1 MVVGMAVKVVLKYVS
16 KTAAGVV
23 LLAGLWTAYA
33 HPVETAAPPDAGCEA
48 MDEIAQ
54 HIMASLAQGASAGEV
69 MQGIATRA
77 APVSQKLL
85 QAFVTAE
92 MLMHSQQAPEAGTEQ
107 FSSACAMYQP
117 QFMHTMNNTCER
129 VNQVIAASV
138 RLRDA
143 GSIPAQQVQAMVL
156 KGMQEGVAQSADA
169 ERQRLLLPVV
179 QAVTFDAIDEVYAH
193 SDQTEDQLTA
203 AFDRQCRLAA
213 AD

>member
-1 MVVGMAVKVVLKYVS
+1 MAVGMAVKVVLKYVS
-16 KTAAGVV
+16 KTVAGVV
-23 LLAGLWTAYA
+23 LLTGLWIAYA
-33 HPVETAAPPDAGCEA
+33 HPVETAAPPGTGCEV
-48 MDEIAQ
+48 MDEMAG
-54 HIMASLAQGASAGEV
+54 HIMASLAQGESADEV

-85 QAFVTAE
+85 QAFVAAE
-92 MLMHSQQAPEAGTEQ
+92 MLLHRQQAPEAGTEQ

-193 SDQTEDQLTA
+193 PDQTEDQLTA

>member
-1 MVVGMAVKVVLKYVS
+1 MAVKVVLKYVS
-16 KTAAGVV
+16 KTVAGVI
-23 LLAGLWTAYA
+23 LLTGLCTAYA
-33 HPVETAAPPDAGCEA
+33 HPVETAAQPGTGCDA
-48 MDEIAQ
+48 MDEMAG
-54 HIMASLAQGASAGEV
+54 HIMASLAQGESADEV

-85 QAFVTAE
+85 QAFVAAE

-143 GSIPAQQVQAMVL
+143 GSIPAQQVQA
-156 KGMQEGVAQSADA
+156 
-169 ERQRLLLPVV
+169 
-179 QAVTFDAIDEVYAH
+179 VTFDAIDEVYAH
-193 SDQTEDQLTA
+193 PDQTEDQLTA